1 MREARLLRPR
11 APLQWRWWGHSG
23 EAGRA
28 EPPPSA
34 VLSGASPGAVRGA
47 EPGAVRGAEAGQH
60 LALSAVLNRA
70 APGSPPARE
79 REVRLPCQF
88 APSAGLLYWPSP
100 PAHPSRSTKK
110 KKRTKHNNKQPT
122 TTRRELERCATSTRS
137 ESTCGR
143 RSFSSGKVRLFG
155 MSG

>member
-70 APGSPPARE
+70 APGSPSPRK
-79 REVRLPCQF
+79 
-88 APSAGLLYWPSP
+88 GGSP
-100 PAHPSRSTKK
+100 PLPILPKCWVTLLAKPAGPPLAEYKK
-110 KKRTKHNNKQPT
+110 KKKN
-122 TTRRELERCATSTRS
+122 
-137 ESTCGR
+137 
-143 RSFSSGKVRLFG
+143 
-155 MSG
+155 